1 MSKFNNS
8 IAMSRLK
15 YGKIRFIA
23 FTSTPYTH
31 AFLPWKK
38 IQEKKV
44 PAVILAK
51 YVDTIIAYGALISK
65 GDLIPDKIYKDL
77 EMISKEYHKYL
88 WLNE

>member
-1 MSKFNNS
+1 VKKNS
-8 IAMSRLK
+8 R
-15 YGKIRFIA
+15 
-23 FTSTPYTH
+23 
-31 AFLPWKK
+31 
-38 IQEKKV
+38 KKV

-88 WLNE
+88 